1 MKKLSRKHVL
11 LGSALCL
18 TASVSWGAMFP
29 VAHIALQHMDPFY
42 FSMIRYFIVTV
53 ILICLLWL
61 KEGKSAFRLEG
72 KGGKLLFYGTM
83 AFTVYNFLVFWGQ
96 HLLGESGTITASI
109 MEVLMPL
116 ISIVIIWYKT
126 KNKPTRAT
134 MTTIYIALIGA
145 LLVITNGSL
154 SFFTM
159 VTQNLVPVLLIF
171 FGVVGWVIYSLG
183 GSEFKE
189 WSTLRYSTLTCMLGT
204 AVSVII
210 VLFLSIFDLIQIPD
224 WNTMVSVKY
233 EMAFMAIMPGLVAL
247 LSWNAG
253 LRILTPVNG
262 ILFISLVPITTF
274 IIMAFQGYSI
284 SLYEFYGALLVIFA
298 LIQNNINQRKNANSS
313 MQVELK
319 TTQDSL

>member
-1 MKKLSRKHVL
+1 MSRKHVL